1 MKLSVR
7 LLLGL
12 CLAGASAHAQTSN
25 IVNMPVTQRDYSKE
39 GTNDYA
45 NLSNLTN
52 GATHLL
58 TRRTNTIGS
67 PYADNRWL
75 TAHVTLANKQAL
87 LPMLLKY
94 DVLDRALLMRKAAPS
109 QDSVE
114 LNDSKVASFVLDEPA
129 SALGPARQRRFRRF
143 EEGPAARQR
152 DYVEV
157 LHEGRYALLKHYLK
171 EIKREGFGGMYSNGA
186 PTDEI
191 EDASV
196 YFLRSPEGTLTPVK
210 LTLKALQTAAPALAE
225 PLKAAAAAQKP
236 RSEAGWGAVLD
247 AADPAAK

>member
-1 MKLSVR
+1 MKPSVR

-25 IVNMPVTQRDYSKE
+25 IANLPVAQRDYSKE
-39 GTNDYA
+39 GANDYA

-52 GATHLL
+52 GAPHLL
-58 TRRTNTIGS
+58 SRHPNTVGS

-75 TAHVTLANKQAL
+75 TAHVTLANKQPL

-94 DVLDRALLMRKAAPS
+94 DVLDRALVMRKEAPS
-109 QDSVE
+109 PDSVE
-114 LNDSKVASFVLDEPA
+114 LNDSKVASFVLEEPA
-129 SALGPARQRRFRRF
+129 SALGPARRRLFRRF

-157 LHEGRYALLKHYLK
+157 LHEGRYALLKHHLK
-171 EIKREGFGGMYSNGA
+171 QIKREGFGGMYSNGA
-186 PTDEI
+186 PIDEI

-196 YFLRSPEGTLTPVK
+196 YYLRTPEGTLTPVK
-210 LTLKALQTAAPALAE
+210 LTLKALQAAAPALAE
-225 PLKAAAAAQKP
+225 PLKTAAAAQKP